1 MSGRTKIVIG
11 MIAVVVLGSAALL
24 ALRGRRSGGAEVRLE
39 AIQSRNLVA
48 KVTAS
53 GNIRARRQVDISSD
67 VSARVENLYVAE
79 GDNVETGEI
88 LLELDRTQFEAS
100 LSRAQAA
107 LSQSRA
113 NASQTRANLL
123 RAQRESD
130 RVQALRARDSL
141 LVSQLQVDDAE
152 TNLQVAEANM
162 EAAEFAVEQAIAG
175 VDEAQDRL
183 DKTIFRAPMDG
194 KVTRLNVE
202 EGETVVVGTMNN
214 PGSLVLSISDLSV
227 IEVVVR
233 VDETDVPLLSLGDSA
248 SVEIDAFPGRAFAGE
263 VTEIGN
269 SAIQAPSQQS
279 GAQQAIDFEVVL
291 TLDPTD
297 AELRPDLSATADIV
311 TETRPGA
318 VAVPIIALTLRDAA
332 EVGVEV
338 PEDDDDPEAREVEGV
353 FLAAG
358 DTVAFR
364 AVEVGIAG
372 EEYFEVLS
380 GLQTGDTVVAGPY
393 QTVRQL
399 RTGDAIRPMDAGGSD
414 VAARASGS

>member
-1 MSGRTKIVIG
+1 MSGRVKVVIG
-11 MIAVVVLGSAALL
+11 MIAVVVLGSAALI
-24 ALRGRRSGGAEVRLE
+24 ALQQGRSGGVEVRLE
-39 AIQSRNLVA
+39 AIQSRDLVA
-48 KVTAS
+48 KVIAS
-53 GNIRARRQVDISSD
+53 GNIRARRQVDMSSD
-67 VSARVENLYVAE
+67 VSARVQNLYVAE
-79 GDNVETGEI
+79 GDEVSAGDI
-88 LLELDRTQFEAS
+88 LIELDRTQFEAN
-100 LSRAQAA
+100 LSRAQAS

-113 NASQTRANLL
+113 NASQNRANLL

-141 LVSQLQVDDAE
+141 LVSQQQVDDAE

-162 EAAEFAVEQAIAG
+162 EAAQFAVEQAVAG

-183 DKTIFRAPMDG
+183 DRTIFRAPMDG

-233 VDETDVPLLSLGDSA
+233 VDETDVPLLTLGDSA
-248 SVEIDAFPGRAFAGE
+248 SVEIDAFPGRSFAGE

-311 TETRPGA
+311 TETRSGA
-318 VAVPIIALTLRDAA
+318 VAVPIIALTLRDA
-332 EVGVEV
+332 EDVGIEV
-338 PEDDDDPEAREVEGV
+338 PDDVDDPLLREVEGV

-358 DTVAFR
+358 DTVAFQL
-364 AVEVGIAG
+364 VEVGIAG

-380 GLQTGDTVVAGPY
+380 GLQPGDTVVAGPY
-393 QTVRQL
+393 QAVRQL
-399 RTGDAIRPMDAGGSD
+399 RTGDVVRPMATALAGGSD
-414 VAARASGS
+414 PSRN